1 MYFVFN
7 NCFDLDVAFF
17 LVDSSAVT
25 MDPVVVQKVFRLRL
39 HLHRR
44 NVVHRVYFA
53 LFAQITIL
61 IQILHGSVD
70 SSNVTVTPDV
80 VLKAAVRCT
89 CYCLFVPKDNSDL
102 DTRAQRILP
111 V

>member
-1 MYFVFN
+1 M
-7 NCFDLDVAFF
+7 LPF

-25 MDPVVVQKVFRLRL
+25 MNPVVVQKVFRLRL

-61 IQILHGSVD
+61 IQILRLSRYFECD
-70 SSNVTVTPDV
+70 SDSGCCPESRCPLY
-80 VLKAAVRCT
+80 VLLSFCT
-89 CYCLFVPKDNSDL
+89 KG
-102 DTRAQRILP
+102 
-111 V
+111 